1 MSLNL
6 SYSFREGVNGLRR
19 ARVASIVTI
28 TTVAVTLT
36 LLDLFLILTVNVQRI
51 INTLKSQIS
60 LEVFI
65 DPTLPATDIES
76 LGRQLS
82 AVVGVSKVTYVSPE
96 QALERFRLDFKEDPL
111 ALLGE
116 NPLPASFQIVLL
128 PSHRNPAEAESVV
141 QRIQRLASIDEVVY
155 HGQLVRI
162 VDKYS
167 RIVRWIA
174 LGLLLLVFTA
184 TLFLVSN
191 TLRLTIHAQQRR
203 IQIMK
208 LIGATRH
215 FIRRPYLVQGML
227 QGGLGG
233 LLCTAIVW
241 ITIQLVSLRFPLLL
255 NHVPIFI
262 WGPLG
267 FGLVLGFLGSV
278 LGLKRF
284 LHS

>member
-128 PSHRNPAEAESVV
+128 PSHRNPA
-141 QRIQRLASIDEVVY
+141 
-155 HGQLVRI
+155 
-162 VDKYS
+162 
-167 RIVRWIA
+167 
-174 LGLLLLVFTA
+174 
-184 TLFLVSN
+184 
-191 TLRLTIHAQQRR
+191 
-203 IQIMK
+203 
-208 LIGATRH
+208 
-215 FIRRPYLVQGML
+215 
-227 QGGLGG
+227 
-233 LLCTAIVW
+233 
-241 ITIQLVSLRFPLLL
+241 
-255 NHVPIFI
+255 
-262 WGPLG
+262 
-267 FGLVLGFLGSV
+267 
-278 LGLKRF
+278 
-284 LHS
+284 